1 VYRTDGR
8 EVEHLIAR
16 WLAVLSLFALVV
28 AACASESKPMTLDE
42 YALAMQAVET
52 SFEGDGPDPGQPED
66 QPEMR
71 GQYPLGGDLV
81 AATALFSEFDRRLDG
96 WRAIN
101 PPSSLAGLHGQLV
114 DALDAIQR
122 AVGDYL
128 GSEAMAGVEFEFSS
142 IGGAVAPLLGSASS
156 ACRQLRTAIQEAGAD
171 VDFAGN
177 CGF

>member
-1 VYRTDGR
+1 M
-8 EVEHLIAR
+8 IAR
-16 WLAVLSLFALVV
+16 WLAVLSVFALVV
-28 AACASESKPMTLDE
+28 AACTSDSAPMALDE
-42 YALAMQAVET
+42 YAVAMQAVET
-52 SFEGDGPDPGQPED
+52 SFGGDAPDPGQPED
-66 QPEMR
+66 QPGVGGQPEEQPEIR

-101 PPSSLAGLHGQLV
+101 PPLSIAGLHDQLV

-142 IGGAVAPLLGSASS
+142 IGGAVAPLLQSATL
-156 ACRQLRTAIQEAGAD
+156 ACRQLRTALQEAGAD

-177 CGF
+177 CDF

>member
-1 VYRTDGR
+1 MF
-8 EVEHLIAR
+8 AR

-28 AACASESKPMTLDE
+28 VACASESKPMTLDE

-52 SFEGDGPDPGQPED
+52 SFEGDGPDPGQPEGQPGVSGQPED

-101 PPSSLAGLHGQLV
+101 PPSSIAGLHGQLV

-177 CGF
+177 CEF

>member
-1 VYRTDGR
+1 
-8 EVEHLIAR
+8 
-16 WLAVLSLFALVV
+16 
-28 AACASESKPMTLDE
+28 MTLDE

-66 QPEMR
+66 QSEDLPPEPPDRSPPPAPPEMR

-101 PPSSLAGLHGQLV
+101 PPSSIAGLHGQLV

-156 ACRQLRTAIQEAGAD
+156 ACRQLRTALQEAGAD

-177 CGF
+177 CEF